1 MTNDSWIKGKT
12 CLITGA
18 NTGIGKAT
26 ALKIAALDAH
36 VIMVCRNQE
45 KGETAKEDIIQTT
58 NNQNVELLIC
68 DLASLKDVKR
78 FSEEFL
84 KNYSSLHVIINN
96 AGVFRMKREESSDGY
111 ELTFAVNYL
120 AHFYLTQLL
129 LPLLKKS
136 SPSRIVNLSSD
147 MHKFFKIKLNDP
159 LLEKRFSGQQAYSN
173 SKTAM
178 VLFTYKL
185 ERELKGSNVSV
196 FTVNPG
202 HVQTQLTTEGLPK
215 WYRKISDLIPS
226 RRTVE
231 QAAIGSVYAASSN
244 ELEGITGKYFTDR
257 KETRTAKMTKESE
270 NQDYLWELS
279 EKLIS
284 KAMKKES

>member
-1 MTNDSWIKGKT
+1 MTNDSWIKGKS

-18 NTGIGKAT
+18 NTGIGEAT

-45 KGETAKEDIIQTT
+45 KGETAREEIIQAT
-58 NNQNVELLIC
+58 NNQNIDLLLC
-68 DLASLKDVKR
+68 DLASLNDVKR
-78 FSEEFL
+78 FSEEFFN
-84 KNYSSLHVIINN
+84 NYSSLHVLINN

-120 AHFYLTQLL
+120 SHFYLTQLL
-129 LPLLKKS
+129 LPLLKKN

-147 MHKFFKIKLNDP
+147 MHKFFKIKLKDP
-159 LLEKRFSGQQAYSN
+159 LLEKRFRGQQAYSN

-185 ERELKGSNVSV
+185 ERELEGTKVSV
-196 FTVNPG
+196 FAANPG

-215 WYRKISDLIPS
+215 WYRKISDLIPN

-231 QAAIGSVYAASSN
+231 RAAIASIYAASSN
-244 ELEGITGKYFTDR
+244 ELEGVTGKYLTDC
-257 KETRTAKMTKESE
+257 KETKTAKMTKDIE

-279 EKLIS
+279 ERLVS
-284 KAMKKES
+284 KAIKKES